1 MLPLSLLMG
10 QLYREVWVVE
20 MKGLTLTELLAWRA
34 PFQEY
39 IIANDI
45 LLSQGT
51 MGIYGAEGAWKSMMA
66 LDLTFRV
73 SMGKDWFGFQTWPSS
88 VYYFQSEIPQT
99 PLQKRAYKYATGNAL
114 SSNNCWFCTEL
125 YEKIDRG
132 WGYTELEREIARV
145 NPQVLIIDPIYNSI
159 SAKLVDDYEV
169 GLFLDRM
176 NMLRSKYKIA
186 IIFIHHNRQEEHAEG
201 QSFHYGTEEWFGSS
215 RFKRWLDTMVYV
227 EVINDGDPLVDLKL
241 TFEKT
246 RHAQNKIL
254 PIEIQANRLDL
265 TLKRKVAGG
274 ML

>member
-1 MLPLSLLMG
+1 
-10 QLYREVWVVE
+10 
-20 MKGLTLTELLAWRA
+20 MKGLTLSELLAWRA
-34 PFQEY
+34 PYQEY
-39 IIANDI
+39 IICNDI

-51 MGIYGAEGAWKSMMA
+51 LGIYGAEGAWKSMLA
-66 LDLTFRV
+66 LDLTFRI
-73 SMGKDWFGFQTWPSS
+73 STGKEWFGFQTWPSS

-114 SSNNCWFCTEL
+114 LSTNCWFCTEL
-125 YEKIDRG
+125 YEKVDKG
-132 WGYTELEREIARV
+132 WGYTELEREIARC
-145 NPQVLIIDPIYNSI
+145 NPQALIIDPIYNSI

-176 NMLRSKYKIA
+176 NMLRSKYKLA
-186 IIFIHHNRQEEHAEG
+186 IILIHHNRQEEHSEG

-215 RFKRWLDTMVYV
+215 RFKRWLDTMIYV
-227 EVINDGDPLVDLKL
+227 ELVEDLDPIVNLKL

-246 RHAQNKIL
+246 RHSENKIL

-274 ML
+274 LL